1 MRTWNAVKTMM
12 LLAAL
17 TALFMGIG
25 YALGGSLGALIALVF
40 AGGMNFYTYWNADKI
55 VLKMHDAREVDARTA
70 PQLYGL
76 VETLVRR
83 AGMPMP
89 KVYLVDQPHPNAFAT
104 GRNPENAAVAAT
116 SGLLRILEPD
126 EVEAVMAHELAHVQ
140 NRDTLIMTM
149 AATIAGAIAMI
160 ANFAF
165 FFGGNNRSNIFLI
178 ILAMLVAP
186 FAAMILQLALSRAR
200 EFGADRG
207 GAALCGNPRA
217 LATALAKLDQAAK
230 RIPSP
235 VAQRDPAAASLYI
248 VPGLGRR
255 LFSTH
260 PRTEDRVAALMALEP
275 QSGTPESGG
284 RSGGR
289 APSALDPFGRR

>member
-1 MRTWNAVKTMM
+1 MASWNMAKTMM

-25 YALGGSLGALIALVF
+25 YMLGGSAGALIALIF
-40 AGGMNFYTYWNADKI
+40 ATGMNFYTYWNADKI
-55 VLKMHDAREVDARTA
+55 VLKMHGAREVDARTA

-76 VETLVRR
+76 VENLVRR

-89 KVYLVDQPHPNAFAT
+89 KVYLVDSPHPNAFAT

-116 SGLLRILEPD
+116 AGLLHILDFD

-160 ANFAF
+160 GNFAF
-165 FFGGNNRSNIFLI
+165 FFGGNNRGNPLVL
-178 ILAMLVAP
+178 ILAVIVAP
-186 FAAMILQLALSRAR
+186 FAAMILQMALSRAR
-200 EFGADRG
+200 EFGADRR

-217 LATALAKLDQAAK
+217 LASALAKLDQDAK

-248 VPGLGRR
+248 VPGITRS

-260 PRTEDRVAALMALEP
+260 PKTEDRVAALMALDSEVGA
-275 QSGTPESGG
+275 S
-284 RSGGR
+284 RSGAR